1 MIRWWMTPNNC
12 TEGILSCHYNVDL
25 LIRRSNQPPLTKDHF
40 QWQTNYILTNDIIRP
55 RLFLQWRINECKSTT
70 TIIGSILFRQWYKI
84 KISAANYVL
93 ALTNRSWQ
101 TNNLWPNRAL
111 ANDNRLEAGRRHLMS
126 TNVINELCV
135 HTSLM
140 SCLLTHFTTV
150 SPQPH
155 TVRPHRGTTNNTEVS
170 A

>member
-1 MIRWWMTPNNC
+1 MSANQRQ
-12 TEGILSCHYNVDL
+12 SL
-25 LIRRSNQPPLTKDHF
+25 LGQYCFDNGTKSR
-40 QWQTNYILTNDIIRP
+40 QA
-55 RLFLQWRINECKSTT
+55 RLI
-70 TIIGSILFRQWYKI
+70 
-84 KISAANYVL
+84 YVL
-93 ALTNRSWQ
+93 ALTNRSRQ
-101 TNNLWPNRAL
+101 TNNLWPNRVL
-111 ANDNRLEAGRRHLMS
+111 ANDNRQEAGRRHLMS

-170 A
+170 AQVRDSDGLVNPTFIDPIRYKLSGVLTPDVYTHCRK